1 MFVVVGSLSAQAPA
15 ANEGTSGA
23 LKPAPVFSRGAATEC
38 SPGRKPGVGVVP
50 ERSPGGAKDS
60 ERLFRPSGAE
70 ILSKENPGLA
80 PGATLCR
87 RSGLYTSARRE
98 RNKECFYAY
107 ETWGDS

>member
-1 MFVVVGSLSAQAPA
+1 VIAVEGISG
-15 ANEGTSGA
+15 EGT

-60 ERLFRPSGAE
+60 ERIFRPGAE

-87 RSGLYTSARRE
+87 RSAAVHFCLQGE
-98 RNKECFYAY
+98 E
-107 ETWGDS
+107 

>member
-23 LKPAPVFSRGAATEC
+23 LKPAPVFSRGAATEY

-50 ERSPGGAKDS
+50 ERSPGAKDS

-70 ILSKENPGLA
+70 IVLTENPGLA

-87 RSGLYTSARRE
+87 RSAAVHGDLSFDRSALQRSKRID
-98 RNKECFYAY
+98 A
-107 ETWGDS
+107 

>member
-38 SPGRKPGVGVVP
+38 SPGRKPGLGVVP

-70 ILSKENPGLA
+70 IVSKENPGLA

-87 RSGLYTSARRE
+87 RSAAVHRTQYLVPENS
-98 RNKECFYAY
+98 
-107 ETWGDS
+107 